1 MKQLFFLAVMLVFI
15 ACNDNSKYSKLPG
28 QQEKVF
34 EPFELV
40 VSEFMDAGGYTY
52 VKGNVEGQEMWIAIP
67 GTNMEEGA
75 KVYYNGGM
83 IMRNFESKQL
93 NRTFEEILFLEEVFP
108 SKEDALK
115 KYEEEMA
122 ASKVKNPHAN
132 SAQDTVK
139 QERPPLPV
147 LELPE
152 DVISIEDIYTKQKDF
167 EGKSLNVYGVV
178 WKVNNGILD
187 RNWVHIEDGTS
198 TADKTSLTITTQEMV
213 KVGDTIKMK
222 GSLTLNKDF
231 GYGYV
236 YDVLLEE
243 GTLLK

>member
-15 ACNDNSKYSKLPG
+15 ACNDNSKYSKLPE
-28 QQEKVF
+28 QQVKEF
-34 EPFELV
+34 EPFEFV
-40 VSEFMDAGGYTY
+40 VTEFMDAGGYTY
-52 VKGNVEGQEMWIAIP
+52 AKGTLEDQEIWIAIP
-67 GTNMEEGA
+67 QTDLENGA

-83 IMRNFESKQL
+83 VMQNFESKQL

-108 SKEDALK
+108 SKEAALK
-115 KYEEEMA
+115 KLKEEEA
-122 ASKVKNPHAN
+122 AAKVKNPHAN
-132 SAQDTVK
+132 AAQDTVK
-139 QERPPLPV
+139 QERPPLPNI
-147 LELPE
+147 ELPE
-152 DVISIEDIYTKQKDF
+152 DVISIEDIFTKQKDF
-167 EGKSLNVYGVV
+167 EGKSVTVYGVV

-198 TADKTSLTITTQEMV
+198 TADKSSLTITTLETV
-213 KVGDTIKMK
+213 KIGDTVKMK
-222 GSLTLNKDF
+222 GNLTLNKDF